1 MKISKILISQP
12 KPEGDKS
19 PYFDIAQKHKV
30 TIDFNPFIHIEGM
43 SASEVRK
50 QRINLRDY
58 HCVIFNSRSAVDH
71 YFRMAEE
78 LRLTDAEKENSK
90 YFCITE
96 AVALYL
102 QKYITYRK
110 RKIFFAKQNIEELAD
125 VIKKNKD
132 KKFLFPASD
141 KHTNKITEYLD
152 SIKIKYTQGIFYRTV
167 SSDMKNVDLHSYN
180 IICFFS
186 PNGVQSLFDN
196 FPKFQQKDIL
206 IGVIGKT
213 TLATAQEKGLKVHF
227 AAPMPNA
234 PSMTM
239 VLDWFLGSI
248 SKVEKVDP
256 LPLDPSVKV
265 ATEEPKKTAIS
276 KKTALKKEEKKS
288 PVKKAVAAKKP
299 TATKT
304 AEKKKT
310 TQAAAKKTTT
320 TTKKTSTTAKKEAPK
335 KTTSKVAAK
344 STAKK
349 SSKK

>member
-30 TIDFNPFIHIEGM
+30 TIDFKPFIHIEGM

-58 HCVIFNSRSAVDH
+58 NCVIFNSRSAVDH

-167 SSDMKNVDLHSYN
+167 SSDMTKVDLPSYN

-196 FPKFQQKDIL
+196 FPKFQQKDTL

-213 TLATAQEKGLKVHF
+213 TLTTAQEKGLKVHF

-239 VLDWFLGSI
+239 VLDWFLSSI
-248 SKVEKVDP
+248 TKVDKVDA
-256 LPLDPSVKV
+256 LPLDPSVTTT
-265 ATEEPKKTAIS
+265 TEEPKKTTAR
-276 KKTALKKEEKKS
+276 KKTE
-288 PVKKAVAAKKP
+288 PKKAEKAIPAKKP
-299 TATKT
+299 TATQKSVNKKT
-304 AEKKKT
+304 ISGSEKTSKSVKKEPAKASKKT
-310 TQAAAKKTTT
+310 TKVVAKS
-320 TTKKTSTTAKKEAPK
+320 TTKKP
-335 KTTSKVAAK
+335 
-344 STAKK
+344 
-349 SSKK
+349 SKK

>member
-19 PYFDIAQKHKV
+19 PYFDIATKYKV
-30 TIDFNPFIHIEGM
+30 SIDFKPFIHIEGM

-58 HCVIFNSRSAVDH
+58 NCVIFNSRSAVDH

-78 LRLTDAEKENSK
+78 LRLTDSEKENNK

-110 RKIFFAKQNIEELAD
+110 RKIFFAKQSIEELAD

-141 KHTNKITEYLD
+141 KHTNKVTVYLE

-167 SSDMKNVDLHSYN
+167 SSDMTSVDLHSYN
-180 IICFFS
+180 MICFFS

-196 FPKFQQKDIL
+196 FPKFQQKDLL

-213 TLATAQEKGLKVHF
+213 TLTTAQEKGLNVHF

-248 SKVEKVDP
+248 TKVDSVSPLALEEGVKVAKKETVEKVTAKKSTTSTEKSPAKKTVAADAKKT
-256 LPLDPSVKV
+256 KV
-265 ATEEPKKTAIS
+265 A
-276 KKTALKKEEKKS
+276 
-288 PVKKAVAAKKP
+288 VV
-299 TATKT
+299 
-304 AEKKKT
+304 
-310 TQAAAKKTTT
+310 KKTTT
-320 TTKKTSTTAKKEAPK
+320 TDK
-335 KTTSKVAAK
+335 KTTTTSAAK
-344 STAKK
+344 KTIKK
-349 SSKK
+349 